1 VLKGVFMNRAS
12 FLSSASAVAV
22 AASSADAAAA
32 VPGGSNFVE
41 RRANF
46 DAASFVRAV
55 NKPADIRQ
63 VWEAVAFHPPLFI
76 NMKNGLNGLRFGF
89 GYPADRITMV
99 FAPHGP
105 SSAFTYSD
113 YVWQKYR
120 IGEFFGLKDSSGK
133 IIESNI
139 YLRPASAFESVSD
152 PDDAQSVFQDTAI
165 ATLQSRGVVFLTCHT
180 AVEEQARAIVKGGF
194 APAGMS
200 ASDVADDILTHL
212 IPGAH
217 VVPAMVAAIAELQ
230 QRYHY
235 SYITLTF
242 A

>member
-1 VLKGVFMNRAS
+1 MNRAS
-12 FLSSASAVAV
+12 FLSSASI
-22 AASSADAAAA
+22 AAAAAGTASAATA
-32 VPGGSNFVE
+32 VPGGSDVVE

-63 VWEAVAFHPPLFI
+63 LWEAVAFRPALFN

-89 GYPADRITMV
+89 GYRADRIAIV

-105 SSAFTYSD
+105 SSAFTYTD

-120 IGEFFGLKDSSGK
+120 IGEFLGVKDATGK
-133 IIESNI
+133 AVDSNL
-139 YLRPASAFESVSD
+139 YLRPPAVFESAANPND
-152 PDDAQSVFQDTAI
+152 PQSFFQDSSI

-180 AVEEQARAIVKGGF
+180 GVEEQARAIVKAGF
-194 APAGMS
+194 APTGMN
-200 ASDVADDILTHL
+200 ATGVGDDILTHL
-212 IPGAH
+212 IPGTH
-217 VVPAMVAAIAELQ
+217 VVPAMVAAVAELQ